1 MLKGMLEPQ
10 PEFFECCESVEELEA
25 LLSKDSE
32 SEPEGET
39 VSAPEEWAY
48 VVWRAP
54 RSSQNLVGLHLGS
67 GRAWCFIAR
76 CLGEEYSYGRG
87 HRLRKAENLAEAR
100 RLYSLEAARHKA
112 PRVPAVFYH

>member
-25 LLSKDSE
+25 LLLKDSE

-39 VSAPEEWAY
+39 VSAPEDWAY

-54 RSSQNLVGLHLGS
+54 RSPRSIVGLRLGS
-67 GRAWCFIAR
+67 GRAWCITPVA
-76 CLGEEYSYGRG
+76 
-87 HRLRKAENLAEAR
+87 
-100 RLYSLEAARHKA
+100 
-112 PRVPAVFYH
+112 